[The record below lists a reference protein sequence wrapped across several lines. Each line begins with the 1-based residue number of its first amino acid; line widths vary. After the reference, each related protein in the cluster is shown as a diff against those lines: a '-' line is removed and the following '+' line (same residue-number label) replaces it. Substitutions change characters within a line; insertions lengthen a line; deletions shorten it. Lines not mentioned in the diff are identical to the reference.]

1 MNSTK
6 PEDLTGKWL
15 EMTLKNLA
23 ERAINQEAGTKELL
37 FEALRSIV
45 LGLDKGYIE
54 DAFETWIDSYTKILI
69 SGQSIDH
76 KVQNEYLLED
86 HQESEE

>member
-45 LGLDKGYIE
+45 LGLEKGYIE
-54 DAFETWIDSYTKILI
+54 DAFEIWIEEYSKLLI
-69 SGQSIDH
+69 SSQSIDH
-76 KVQNEYLLED
+76 KYQNEYSVKD
-86 HQESEE
+86 HQVCEE

>member
-1 MNSTK
+1 MNSVK

-45 LGLDKGYIE
+45 LGLEKGYIE
-54 DAFETWIDSYTKILI
+54 DAFEIWIEEYSKLLI
-69 SGQSIDH
+69 SSQSIDH
-76 KVQNEYLLED
+76 KAQNEYLLED